1 MGASGGEDEEARAGS
16 PGGDSLSLIRAVR
29 GVITQLPQ
37 EGANNRLPLPAGP
50 PLLGAPGG
58 SFLHRGG

>member
-16 PGGDSLSLIRAVR
+16 PGGDSLSLISGVR
-29 GVITQLPQ
+29 RVMSQLPQ
-37 EGANNRLPLPAGP
+37 EGAYNKVTPSAAR
-50 PLLGAPGG
+50 PLLRARGG